1 MEINWT
7 IISIV
12 GVLVIILIVFLIRR
26 NQRDEK
32 ELTEKLNND
41 YKTTPEA
48 DSELN
53 DEDVR

>member
-7 IISIV
+7 IISVV

-32 ELTEKLNND
+32 ELIEKLNND